1 MENQLRTIKIIHFAL
16 IAGLV
21 LAYFIIGDI
30 LNITIPTLEGEN
42 LFYIFIPAI
51 AVLASNFVFKNLL
64 SKIDSK
70 QSKEQKL
77 MQYQTASIVR
87 WAILEGGAFLILFL
101 KPELAIFGLL
111 LILYLFLVKPT
122 KEKIENELNIKL

>member
-1 MENQLRTIKIIHFAL
+1 
-16 IAGLV
+16 
-21 LAYFIIGDI
+21 
-30 LNITIPTLEGEN
+30 
-42 LFYIFIPAI
+42 
-51 AVLASNFVFKNLL
+51 
-64 SKIDSK
+64 
-70 QSKEQKL
+70 

-122 KEKIENELNIKL
+122 KEKIEAELDIKL